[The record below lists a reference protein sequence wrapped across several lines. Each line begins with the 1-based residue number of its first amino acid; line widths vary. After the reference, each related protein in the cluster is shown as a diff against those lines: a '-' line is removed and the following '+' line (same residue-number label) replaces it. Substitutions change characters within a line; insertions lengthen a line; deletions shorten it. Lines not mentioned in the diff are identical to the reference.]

1 MVNNY
6 RGPIAAPHNAYRT
19 APGGYNDWATIACLS
34 NDEWQNLVKLMGDP
48 DWAEDRFDTIDGRL
62 EHQEEMDERIGEWT
76 KTMGKYELT
85 EKCQGAGVR
94 AMAVQ
99 SSQDRVDNDPQLR
112 HRDMYVPMDHPML
125 GPWSSRTLPS
135 KMSKSPAQMSS
146 PPPMIGQH
154 NRDVLE
160 DLLGVAHDDL
170 LDGYENGIFWP
181 TTMDRYPYIEE
192 ALR

>member
-1 MVNNY
+1 MGN
-6 RGPIAAPHNAYRT
+6 PA
-19 APGGYNDWATIACLS
+19 WA
-34 NDEWQNLVKLMGDP
+34 D
-48 DWAEDRFDTIDGRL
+48 DRFNTIEGRL
-62 EHQEEMDERIGEWT
+62 EYQEEMDERIEEWT
-76 KTMGKYELT
+76 KTFTKYELT
-85 EKCQGAGVR
+85 DKCQQAGIR

-99 SSQDRVDNDPQLR
+99 SSQNRVDNDPQLR

-125 GPWSSRTLPS
+125 GPWKFQNAPF
-135 KMSKSPAQMSS
+135 KMTKSPAQMSS

-160 DLLGVAHDDL
+160 DLLGLEHSDL
-170 LDGYENGIFWP
+170 LEGYENGIFWP